1 MFQRSPSVLCLATVG
16 LLFTIAAWVE
26 SFSEWNGGP
35 SAEGERLRKALL
47 ARVAARAEV
56 VEEVLAE
63 RMSLLEA
70 AACFRDLDHGP
81 PPILWDR
88 FRAFYPGDSDDER
101 HCHEV
106 IENVRVRVEVQGG
119 QGRQQVLRLEAE
131 LRQHRERGTLR
142 LPDGTA
148 DAGLL
153 RPPTGRTSPHRIY
166 E

>member
-1 MFQRSPSVLCLATVG
+1 MFQRSLSVLCLVVVG
-16 LLFTIAAWVE
+16 LLFGIAAWVA
-26 SFSEWNGGP
+26 SFSESNERP
-35 SAEGERLRKALL
+35 GEAGEWLRKALL
-47 ARVAARAEV
+47 ARVAARAV
-56 VEEVLAE
+56 IVEEILAE

-131 LRQHRERGTLR
+131 LRQHLERGTLR
-142 LPDGTA
+142 LPET
-148 DAGLL
+148 
-153 RPPTGRTSPHRIY
+153 PPPLPIGRTAPAVSVGAK
-166 E
+166 